1 MKSKIFILFLLAIII
16 ALTVFL
22 VLHANVTD
30 EFEEKDLARLEPN
43 ISLPLEN
50 NDVTFEPNITER
62 EDVGSFPPDPYD
74 YSVPVAECEPVD
86 VSHFNKAVFIGD
98 SRMLGLIRYTDIEP
112 INFCGVGFSV
122 ASYDTVTFVK
132 SGEDNLT
139 VRDALRELTDY
150 DAVYISTG
158 LNELGWA
165 SESFESEYSRMLD
178 DISAVVRG
186 RPIYVQLIMPVTT
199 EFETSRIMN
208 PYKLKNSNVE
218 VFNNII
224 RKIAVKKQLYLLD
237 CSDMFSL
244 ENNTLNPEF
253 SSDGAHLTRK
263 AYNTQLDYYRSHVI
277 PSDMIEARYL
287 SRGIKI
293 NLD

>member
-1 MKSKIFILFLLAIII
+1 MKSKIFILFLLALII

-30 EFEEKDLARLEPN
+30 EFDEKDLARIEPN

-50 NDVTFEPNITER
+50 NDVTFESSITER

-165 SESFESEYSRMLD
+165 SANFESEYSRMLD

-208 PYKLKNSNVE
+208 PYELKNSNVE

-224 RKIAVKKQLYLLD
+224 RKIAVNKQLYLLD

-244 ENNTLNPEF
+244 ENNTLDPEF
-253 SSDGAHLTRK
+253 SSDGAHLTRE

-277 PSDMIEARYL
+277 PSDMIAARYL

>member
-1 MKSKIFILFLLAIII
+1 MKSKIIIILLLALAV

-22 VLHANVTD
+22 VLHANVTEQFD
-30 EFEEKDLARLEPN
+30 ENDLKRPEPN
-43 ISLPLEN
+43 VSLPLESMN
-50 NDVTFEPNITER
+50 ATFESNITER
-62 EDVGSFPPDPYD
+62 DDVGSFPPDPYD
-74 YSVPVAECEPVD
+74 YSVPVAECEPVEI
-86 VSHFNKAVFIGD
+86 SHFNKAVFIGD
-98 SRMLGLIRYTDIEP
+98 SRMLGLIRYTDVEP

-122 ASYDTVTFVK
+122 ASYDTVTFIK

-165 SESFESEYSRMLD
+165 SANFEIEYSRMLD
-178 DISAVVRG
+178 DILAVVKG
-186 RPIYVQLIMPVTT
+186 RPVYVQLIMPVTT
-199 EFETSRIMN
+199 GFETSRVMN

-224 RKIAVKKQLYLLD
+224 RELAVKKQLYLLD
-237 CSDMFSL
+237 CSEMFNL
-244 ENNTLNPEF
+244 ENHTLDPVF
-253 SSDGAHLTRK
+253 SSDGAHLTRE

-287 SRGIKI
+287 SRGIKVD
-293 NLD
+293 LD